1 MLCLGRGGTSTG
13 VEDGF
18 CNPSV
23 KLLAQHQMLE
33 LQRRDRDFDDG
44 GPCVRAEYSPP
55 RMTPLE
61 DMLIARQHHHFQ
73 KLA

>member
-1 MLCLGRGGTSTG
+1 MLCLGPGGTSTA

-18 CNPSV
+18 CNPPV

-44 GPCVRAEYSPP
+44 RPCVQAEYSPP
-55 RMTPLE
+55 GIFTYR

-73 KLA
+73 KLV